1 MLSTLIKHDR
11 VPPWLRSHLVHTL
24 ALLPLRTRGVRDTI
38 EFIFQVHPSTAQ
50 KTGTGQSQT
59 VGSRGPSISLEALNA
74 ASRLISAPPSDFSP
88 DTWFSAIAPQLF
100 TLLDGEGGLELVKA
114 ASFIIGYGILGR
126 KALGAP
132 GMGISVADEVLL
144 LTSA

>member
-1 MLSTLIKHDR
+1 VLSTLIQHGR
-11 VPPWLRSHLVHTL
+11 VPPWLRSHLVYAL

-38 EFIFQVHPSTAQ
+38 EFIFQVHPSTVQ

-59 VGSRGPSISLEALNA
+59 TDSRGPSISLEALNA

-88 DTWFSAIAPQLF
+88 DAWFSAIAPQLF
-100 TLLDGEGGLELVKA
+100 VLLDGEGGLELVKA

-132 GMGISVADEVLL
+132 GTGINMTRDSL